1 MILISVVSTHEN
13 GDVPEGQSVVYV
25 LFGKKS
31 ILDPENL
38 EREGGGKWY
47 LTLLYPKL
55 AWLQHSGW
63 WMGLE
68 CKLLR
73 DWSYHSRDGWC
84 YTLVHT

>member
-38 EREGGGKWY
+38 EREGGGESGILRY
-47 LTLLYPKL
+47 CTRSLLGY
-55 AWLQHSGW
+55 SIVDGGW
-63 WMGLE
+63 ASSV
-68 CKLLR
+68 
-73 DWSYHSRDGWC
+73 SY
-84 YTLVHT
+84 